1 MDTMRISAG
10 AEKIPVKCNSLSSLV
25 TRRWRTKKFPA
36 RIRNWRL
43 LSVKSISSNLKTLV
57 TDSEQVASSIK
68 HHSEF
73 RPLFSPE
80 KFELPKAF
88 FATAQSVRDALIV
101 NWNSTYECYNRV
113 NPKQAYY
120 LSMEFLQGRALLN
133 AVGNL
138 GLTGAY
144 GDALKS
150 LGFELESVAGQ
161 EPDPALGNGG
171 LGRLASCFLDSLATL
186 NYPAWGYGLRYKYGL
201 FKQII
206 TKDGQEEAA
215 EDWLELSNP
224 WEIVR
229 NDVSY
234 PVKFYGKVVLGSDGR
249 KRWIGGED
257 VVAVAYDVPIPG
269 YKTRTTI
276 NLRLWSTK
284 APSGDFDLSLYN
296 SGKHTEAAEALFNAE
311 KICYVLYPGDES
323 DEGKAL
329 RLKQQYTLCSASLQD
344 IVARFETRS
353 GGSVNWEEFP
363 EKVAVQ
369 MNDTHPTLC
378 IPELMRILMDLKG
391 LSWEDAWKI
400 TQRTV
405 AYTNHTVLP
414 EALEKW
420 SLELMEKLL
429 PRHVE
434 IIEKIDE
441 ELVSTIVSE
450 YGTADP
456 DLLEEKLKAM
466 RILEN
471 VELPSAFAD
480 VIVKLESQPVI
491 AEKTIDLSEDSK
503 EDAKTVVKKEVEEE
517 ETAGVIA
524 EVIPEPPKMVRM
536 ANLAVVG
543 GHAVNGV
550 AEIHSEIVKTDV
562 FSDFV
567 KLWPDKFQNKTNGVT
582 PRRWIR
588 FCNPYLSHIIT
599 SWIGTEDW
607 VLNTEKLAELRKFAD
622 DEDLQSEWRAAK
634 KKNKLKV
641 VSLIKERTG
650 YTVSPD
656 AMFDIQIKRI
666 HEYKRQLLNIL
677 GIVYRYKKMK
687 EMSASE
693 REKAFVPRVCI
704 FGGKAF
710 ATYVQAKRIVK
721 FITDV
726 GSTINHDPEIGD
738 LLKVIFVPDYNVSVA
753 ELLIPASELSQHIST
768 AGMEASGTSNM
779 KFSMNGCILI
789 GTLDGANVEIR
800 EEVGEENF
808 FLFGAKADEIADL
821 RKERAEGKFVPDPRN
836 EGFGRADY
844 YLVGKD
850 FPSYVECHE
859 KVDKAYRDQKRWTRM
874 SILNTA
880 EEKAML
886 GQQHHCKSGAKPYI
900 KRIHE
905 YKRQLLNILGIV
917 YRYKKMK
924 EMSASEREKA
934 FVPRV
939 CIFGGKAFATYVQAK
954 RIVKFIT
961 DVGSTI
967 NHDPEIGDLLKV
979 IFVPD
984 YNVSVAELLIPA
996 SELSQHIS
1004 TAGMEASGTSNM
1016 KFSMNGCILIGTL
1029 DGANVEIRDEVGE
1042 ENFFLFGAKADEI
1055 ADLRKERAEGK
1066 FVPDPMFEEVK
1077 QFVRS
1082 GVFGSNKY
1090 DELIGSLEGNEGFGR
1105 ADYFLVGKD
1114 FPSYVECQEKVDKAY
1129 RDQKRWTR
1137 MSILNTAGSS
1147 KFSSDRTIHEYAKDI
1162 WNIKQVELP

>member
-10 AEKIPVKCNSLSSLV
+10 AEKIPVKCNSMSSLV
-25 TRRWRTKKFPA
+25 TRRWRTKTFPA
-36 RIRNWRL
+36 RIRTWRL
-43 LSVKSISSNLKTLV
+43 LSVKSISTNPKTLV

-73 RPLFSPE
+73 TPLFSPE

-101 NWNSTYECYNRV
+101 NWNATYEYYNRV

-120 LSMEFLQGRALLN
+120 LSMEFLQGRALSN

-150 LGFELESVAGQ
+150 LGFDLESVAGQ

-171 LGRLASCFLDSLATL
+171 LGRLASCFLDSMATL

-234 PVKFYGKVVLGSDGR
+234 PVKFYGKVVFGSDGR

-269 YKTRTTI
+269 YKTKTTI

-284 APSGDFDLSLYN
+284 APSGDFDLSSYN

-323 DEGKAL
+323 NEGKAL

-353 GGSVNWEEFP
+353 GGRSVNWEEFP

-391 LSWEDAWKI
+391 LSWEDAWRI
-400 TQRTV
+400 THRTV

-450 YGTADP
+450 YGTQNP
-456 DLLEEKLKAM
+456 DLLKEKLKAM

-480 VIVKLESQPVI
+480 VIVKPESKPAI
-491 AEKTIDLSEDSK
+491 AEKTVDQTKDSK
-503 EDAKTVVKKEVEEE
+503 EDAQTVVKKEVEEE

-562 FSDFV
+562 FNDFV

-588 FCNPYLSHIIT
+588 FCNPYLSDIIT
-599 SWIGTEDW
+599 NWIGTEDW
-607 VLNTEKLAELRKFAD
+607 VLNAEKLAELRKFAD

-650 YTVSPD
+650 YTVNPD

-693 REKAFVPRVCI
+693 RKKAFVPRVCI

-808 FLFGAKADEIADL
+808 FLFGAKADEIVSL
-821 RKERAEGKFVPDPRN
+821 RKERAEGKFVPDP
-836 EGFGRADY
+836 
-844 YLVGKD
+844 
-850 FPSYVECHE
+850 S
-859 KVDKAYRDQKRWTRM
+859 
-874 SILNTA
+874 
-880 EEKAML
+880 
-886 GQQHHCKSGAKPYI
+886 
-900 KRIHE
+900 
-905 YKRQLLNILGIV
+905 
-917 YRYKKMK
+917 
-924 EMSASEREKA
+924 
-934 FVPRV
+934 
-939 CIFGGKAFATYVQAK
+939 
-954 RIVKFIT
+954 
-961 DVGSTI
+961 
-967 NHDPEIGDLLKV
+967 
-979 IFVPD
+979 
-984 YNVSVAELLIPA
+984 
-996 SELSQHIS
+996 
-1004 TAGMEASGTSNM
+1004 
-1016 KFSMNGCILIGTL
+1016 
-1029 DGANVEIRDEVGE
+1029 
-1042 ENFFLFGAKADEI
+1042 
-1055 ADLRKERAEGK
+1055 
-1066 FVPDPMFEEVK
+1066 FEEVK

-1082 GVFGSNKY
+1082 GVFGSNNY

-1114 FPSYVECQEKVDKAY
+1114 FPSYVECQERVDKAY